1 MQGLN
6 MNLSDQQELALMKKT
21 ELFLRRSN
29 EKLELRLK
37 QSIYDVFIK
46 QANELI
52 KKNNIQIKLLMKT
65 IYSMATTER

>member
-1 MQGLN
+1 
-6 MNLSDQQELALMKKT
+6 MNLSDQQVLALMKKT

-37 QSIYDVFIK
+37 QSTYDVFIK

-65 IYSMATTER
+65 IYNMATTER